1 MNWNEIVAA
10 IVTSL
15 IASVVFW
22 LVFNVIPNVVERRKI
37 KPLLDFD
44 LYQIYIN
51 LLFFLE
57 KPLYRSKHGSSF
69 LQDKLFAGQLNK
81 EDYQLYLATK
91 CLTED
96 YQKVDDTAKKLIPI
110 GSELKER
117 ANEILERIQK
127 LYVFNK
133 YLSAEQIML
142 CRKIADEIATYD
154 FEMDAFVRE
163 GNYVFGPVDPTMRGM
178 EGMFYETYLLFLQLQ
193 DYLIRQKPTDNKLG
207 NFYNDIRYRKGTL
220 LYSQGHYK
228 KVVKLTRGKTDV
240 NLAAYHFRSLYRG
253 VEKEK
258 GLLALRDYLRTEKER
273 LVSLRS
279 HFEEFIGDT
288 EVENVLKEVR
298 SEDEYQKMIDCL
310 AKEKEQQKAFEEF
323 AEQMREFYEK
333 KYHIYTHSVD
343 ELEPNDNESG
353 HKAIK

>member
-22 LVFNVIPNVVERRKI
+22 LVFNVIPSAVERRKI

-44 LYQIYIN
+44 LYQIYSR
-51 LLFFLE
+51 LAFFLE
-57 KPLYRSKHGSSF
+57 VPLRHSMHSPSF
-69 LQDKLFAGQLNK
+69 LQHRLYNGELKK
-81 EDYQLYLATK
+81 ENFGLYLATK
-91 CLTED
+91 CLTEE
-96 YQKVDDTAKKLIPI
+96 YQKVDETAKNLMPI
-110 GSELKER
+110 GRDLKER
-117 ANEILERIQK
+117 ANEILEMIQK

-133 YLSAEQIML
+133 YLTAEQILL
-142 CRKIADEIATYD
+142 CRKIADKITTYD
-154 FEMDAFVRE
+154 FEMQAFVCD
-163 GNYVFGPVDPTMRGM
+163 GKFVLGPVNPTMSGM

-193 DYLIRQKPTDNKLG
+193 DFLTKQKPTDNKLG
-207 NFYNDIRYRKGTL
+207 NFYNDIRYRKVTL

-228 KVVKLTRGKTDV
+228 KVAKLTRGKTDV
-240 NLAAYHFRSLYRG
+240 NMAAYYFRSLYRG

-288 EVENVLKEVR
+288 EFENVLKEVR

-353 HKAIK
+353 HKAT